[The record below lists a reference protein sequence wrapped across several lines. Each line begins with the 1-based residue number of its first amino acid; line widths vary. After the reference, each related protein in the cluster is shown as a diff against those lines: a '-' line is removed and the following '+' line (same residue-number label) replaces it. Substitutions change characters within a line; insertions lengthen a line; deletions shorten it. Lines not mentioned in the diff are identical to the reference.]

1 MVIPRP
7 EHVWIT
13 TSAFNLA
20 RRFSHWR
27 ATRTDD
33 EHRRHRILGA
43 FAPIVLISLPLMW
56 SVGVIVSF
64 SGIFWALLGGSVLD
78 AVELSGSS
86 LTTLGFTQAPT
97 FLTRIVAIVE
107 ALLGLALVAL
117 VISLLPTLYTTF
129 SHREIA
135 VGKLTI
141 PRGSRPQKL
150 RSTPRRSSPAPASSP
165 ARDRQKP

>member
-1 MVIPRP
+1 MAENIVRAIVGVLGVTGAAWFLISAVRTMVIPRP

-64 SGIFWALLGGSVLD
+64 SGIFWALLGGRV
-78 AVELSGSS
+78 
-86 LTTLGFTQAPT
+86 
-97 FLTRIVAIVE
+97 
-107 ALLGLALVAL
+107 
-117 VISLLPTLYTTF
+117 
-129 SHREIA
+129 
-135 VGKLTI
+135 
-141 PRGSRPQKL
+141 
-150 RSTPRRSSPAPASSP
+150 RRSPPSVS
-165 ARDRQKP
+165 RRLQRF